1 MGDDSS
7 GEIVL
12 FASDVQHLFHV
23 KDYKQL
29 EALID
34 EHGEDIVVKQ
44 LHMRQYS
51 MKPCYTIL
59 GYAMIEHDVHMFEY
73 ILRTCGCIVLW
84 YAASGDGGSLF
95 CLMDREMRNAYSK
108 QITRSLEIMIEIA
121 LDLFGF
127 RVYNSFY
134 KMLSLRYLAENF
146 RYSHATQ
153 TLTITTAVWSL
164 RTIRSA
170 AGGATDGLEEV
181 LGERMQ
187 AESAWEYEPKIKRT
201 KY

>member
-1 MGDDSS
+1 
-7 GEIVL
+7 
-12 FASDVQHLFHV
+12 
-23 KDYKQL
+23 
-29 EALID
+29 
-34 EHGEDIVVKQ
+34 
-44 LHMRQYS
+44 
-51 MKPCYTIL
+51 
-59 GYAMIEHDVHMFEY
+59 
-73 ILRTCGCIVLW
+73 
-84 YAASGDGGSLF
+84 
-95 CLMDREMRNAYSK
+95 
-108 QITRSLEIMIEIA
+108 MIEIA